1 MHRSVETEMKTSEAG
16 VDLICAFEGFRS
28 DPYLCPAQVWTYG
41 YGSTRDF
48 RGRPVHEQT
57 NSISEGDARHLL
69 GTELDQFERRVH
81 RLLPVDLEQHQ
92 FDSLLSFTYNLGA
105 GALQA
110 STLRKKI
117 LRYDMDGAAREFER
131 WVFAG
136 GRKLAGLVRRRAAER
151 DMFEG

>member
-1 MHRSVETEMKTSEAG
+1 MKTSDAG
-16 VDLICAFEGFRS
+16 VDLNCLFEGFS
-28 DPYLCPAQVWTYG
+28 SEPYLCPAEVSICA

-57 NSISEGDARHLL
+57 PPISETDTRSLL
-69 GTELDQFERRVH
+69 GIELAQFERRVR
-81 RLLPVDLEQHQ
+81 RLFPIELEQHQ
-92 FDSLLSFTYNLGA
+92 FDPLLSFTYNLGA

-117 LRYDMDGAAREFER
+117 LRYDMDGAAREFDR

-151 DMFEG
+151 EMFEG

>member
-1 MHRSVETEMKTSEAG
+1 MPIE
-16 VDLICAFEGFRS
+16 
-28 DPYLCPAQVWTYG
+28 
-41 YGSTRDF
+41 
-48 RGRPVHEQT
+48 
-57 NSISEGDARHLL
+57 
-69 GTELDQFERRVH
+69 
-81 RLLPVDLEQHQ
+81 LEQHQ

-117 LRYDMDGAAREFER
+117 LRHDMDGAAREFDR

>member
-1 MHRSVETEMKTSEAG
+1 MGMKTSDAG
-16 VDLICAFEGFRS
+16 VDVICLFEGFS
-28 DPYLCPAQVWTYG
+28 SEPYLCPANVWTYA

-48 RGRPVHEQT
+48 RGNPVHEQT
-57 NSISEGDARHLL
+57 TPISEPDARSLL
-69 GTELDQFERRVH
+69 GIELAQFERRVR
-81 RLLPVDLEQHQ
+81 RLLPIDLEQHQ
-92 FDSLLSFTYNLGA
+92 FDPILSFTYNLGA

-117 LRYDMDGAAREFER
+117 LRYDMDGAAREFDR